1 MKFLACMPYT
11 EEQKERLRKVAE
23 GHEIVFK
30 ELSKVDVEDVKD
42 VDAILGNVP
51 VGLVKQAPK
60 LRWLQTNSAGADQYC
75 KEGVLHPDCML
86 TNASG
91 AYGTSVSEWMVAES
105 FMLPRKLDLY
115 MRNQVN
121 HVWKDE
127 GDVTSVVGAH
137 VLVLGLGDIGGHYAE
152 KMHALGSYVVA
163 VTKHAHKEHPAYVDE
178 MHTIE
183 ELDMLLPKA
192 DIVAMVLPG
201 TEENRDLMNMRRFQL
216 MKKTA
221 YLINA
226 GRGNSV
232 NNLEL
237 NEALHQGIIAGA
249 ALDVT
254 DPEPLPADHPLWDAP
269 RCIITPHISGKF
281 HLAETFLHIV
291 DFCAENMEKFIAGE
305 REQMINQVNRTLGY

>member
-11 EEQKERLRKVAE
+11 EEQKERLRTVAA

-30 ELSKVDVEDVKD
+30 ALEEVTAEDVQDVE
-42 VDAILGNVP
+42 AILGNVP
-51 VGLVKQAPK
+51 VNLVKQAPK

-75 KEGVLHPDCML
+75 KEGVLPSDCML

-91 AYGTSVSEWMVAES
+91 AYGTSVSEWMVSAS
-105 FMLPRKLDLY
+105 FMLLRKLDLY
-115 MRNQVN
+115 MRNQVT
-121 HVWKDE
+121 HAWKDE
-127 GDVTSVVGAH
+127 GDVLSVKNAV

-152 KMHALGSYVVA
+152 KMHALGSHVIA
-163 VTKHAHKEHPAYVDE
+163 VTKHSHMEKPAYADE

-183 ELDMLLPKA
+183 ELDTLLPKA

-201 TEENRDLMNMRRFQL
+201 TEENRNLMNMARFKL

-232 NNLEL
+232 DNMEL
-237 NEALHQGIIAGA
+237 NEALHAGILAGA

-291 DFCAENMEKFIAGE
+291 DFCAENMEKFIAGDTE
-305 REQMINQVNRTLGY
+305 HMIHQVRRELGY